1 VARAIWPM
9 VLLMLVVLMLTT
21 YVPAFA
27 LWLPGLVY
35 H

>member
-1 VARAIWPM
+1 M
-9 VLLMLVVLMLTT
+9 VLVMLAVLMLTT

-35 H
+35 RQ